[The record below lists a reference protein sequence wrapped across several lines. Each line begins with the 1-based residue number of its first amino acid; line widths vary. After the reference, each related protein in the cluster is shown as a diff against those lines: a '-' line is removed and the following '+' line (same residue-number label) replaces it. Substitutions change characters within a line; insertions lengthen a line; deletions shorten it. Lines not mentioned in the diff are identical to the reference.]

1 MRLYAR
7 KIETGLIE
15 RSQAI
20 NKILKTLA
28 VLSWSVLLFT
38 ATDTPA
44 QEPESGD
51 KTLSPYFLIPS
62 ENVEVDRFTLESTS
76 AEVNIAGMIADVK
89 VTQVYRND
97 GKKPIE
103 AIYIFPA
110 STRGAVYAMKMSI
123 GERTIQAKIEKREQ
137 ARQQYEQARN
147 EGKSASLLEQ
157 QRPNVFQMNV
167 ANILPGDL
175 IRVEMHYT
183 ELLVS
188 TDGIYT
194 FAYPTVVG
202 PRYSNQL
209 AADAPGSEKW
219 VQNPYLHEGEAA
231 PYGFDIKV
239 NLSAGLPIQKV
250 SCGTHKTDISYE
262 GKTVARVLLHTS
274 EKGGG
279 NRDFILK
286 YRLAG
291 EQIASGLLLYE
302 GEDEDFFMLMMQPP
316 KRVTMKDIPPREY
329 IFIVDV
335 SGSMHGFPLE
345 ISKELLKDLIG
356 NLRSSDTFNVLLFA
370 GGSKLMSEKSLPATH
385 SNITFSPPTR
395 LSWPSTTRS
404 F

>member
-1 MRLYAR
+1 M
-7 KIETGLIE
+7 
-15 RSQAI
+15 
-20 NKILKTLA
+20 
-28 VLSWSVLLFT
+28 
-38 ATDTPA
+38 
-44 QEPESGD
+44 
-51 KTLSPYFLIPS
+51 
-62 ENVEVDRFTLESTS
+62 
-76 AEVNIAGMIADVK
+76 
-89 VTQVYRND
+89 
-97 GKKPIE
+97 
-103 AIYIFPA
+103 
-110 STRGAVYAMKMSI
+110 
-123 GERTIQAKIEKREQ
+123 
-137 ARQQYEQARN
+137 
-147 EGKSASLLEQ
+147 
-157 QRPNVFQMNV
+157 
-167 ANILPGDL
+167 
-175 IRVEMHYT
+175 
-183 ELLVS
+183 
-188 TDGIYT
+188 
-194 FAYPTVVG
+194 
-202 PRYSNQL
+202 
-209 AADAPGSEKW
+209 
-219 VQNPYLHEGEAA
+219 
-231 PYGFDIKV
+231 
-239 NLSAGLPIQKV
+239 